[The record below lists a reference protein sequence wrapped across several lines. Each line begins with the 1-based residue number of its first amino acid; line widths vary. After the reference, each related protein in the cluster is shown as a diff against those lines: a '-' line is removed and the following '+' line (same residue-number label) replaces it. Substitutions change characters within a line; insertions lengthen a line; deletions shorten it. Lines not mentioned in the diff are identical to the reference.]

1 MAVTMMSQDFEDSF
15 SSFTEPR
22 DQCAI
27 SELGRVDEPEVM
39 EFLLARPLHTVFMA
53 GLIRDNGLLSPQ
65 NRGSFYGSRNRLG
78 QLEGVALIGHATMVE
93 AHTEN
98 SLIAL
103 ARVARNCQSAH
114 LIRGERKSINTFWQ
128 YYSDAGREPRQICR
142 ELLFELKEAPASHD
156 DIPDF
161 RPATANDLEKVLAVN
176 SSMAFE
182 EGGTSPL
189 QRDPSGFRNRTV
201 RRIEK
206 QRVWLLIE
214 DNRLIFKADVVSETP
229 EVAYLEGI
237 YVHPEER
244 GKGHGSRC
252 LNKLCSRLLVGSA
265 SICLT
270 VNHQNKKA
278 VAFYSKAGFQLKS
291 HYETIYLR

>member
-1 MAVTMMSQDFEDSF
+1 MAVTMMSQDLEVSF
-15 SSFTEPR
+15 SNFAAPEES
-22 DQCAI
+22 CVV
-27 SELGRVDEPEVM
+27 SELCRQDAPEVI
-39 EFLLARPLHTVFMA
+39 EFLSARPLHTAYMA

-65 NRGSFYGSRNRLG
+65 NRGSFYGSRNRMG

-103 ARVARNCQSAH
+103 ARVARNCQNAH
-114 LIRGERKSINTFWQ
+114 LIRGEQKSIRTFWQ

-142 ELLFELKEAPASHD
+142 EILFELKESPAPPAD
-156 DIPDF
+156 LAEL
-161 RPATANDLEKVLAVN
+161 RPARTSDLEKVLAVN

-182 EGGTSPL
+182 EAGTSPL
-189 QRDPSGFRNRTV
+189 QRDPSGFRNRTT

-206 QRVWLLIE
+206 QRVWVWFE

-229 EVAYLEGI
+229 EVMYLEGI

-244 GKGHGSRC
+244 GKGHGTRC
-252 LNKLCSRLLVGSA
+252 LSKLCSVLLANTQALS
-265 SICLT
+265 LT
-270 VNHQNKKA
+270 INNQNKRAIK
-278 VAFYSKAGFQLKS
+278 FYSKAGFQFHS
-291 HYETIYLR
+291 DYETIYLR